1 MNMVMVHDKEKNM
14 VLVLDKVKK
23 HGWEGLTFPGGHL
36 EEGESL
42 YDSAVREVW
51 EETGL
56 EVANLELR
64 GLVHWDQG
72 SIKDLGFLY
81 YTSDFTGQLLQDPP
95 EGRLYWQDL
104 EEFLQA
110 EGKSDSMDDIMKIYL
125 NPNLCEAMATIADGQ
140 LDFRCF

>member
-42 YDSAVREVW
+42 YDSAIREVW

-81 YTSDFTGQLLQDPP
+81 YTSDFSGQLLDDPP

-104 EEFLQA
+104 DGFLQA
-110 EGKSDSMDDIMKIYL
+110 DGKSDSMDDIMKIYL
-125 NPNLCEAMATIADGQ
+125 NPNLCETMATVADGD

>member
-56 EVANLELR
+56 EVENLELR

-72 SIKDLGFLY
+72 QAKDLGFLY